1 MYRMSTHILKYTKL
15 YKKLEESIDFENA
28 PAISLNV
35 NNISRRKIEGFD
47 VGIQIEKY
55 TEDHKPYFRPGSILY
70 NNFNHNKYY
79 NLGFDVD
86 EAQTQVAKTDYKT
99 LSKILGIV
107 VKSTLEWIKKNK
119 PDVVTMIPEGGS
131 DKEFEKK
138 LSIYYSIL
146 YNNNDLLSSI
156 GYTAD
161 RGVTSTGRPFVYI
174 ASKDLWNNK

>member
-1 MYRMSTHILKYTKL
+1 
-15 YKKLEESIDFENA
+15 
-28 PAISLNV
+28 
-35 NNISRRKIEGFD
+35 
-47 VGIQIEKY
+47 
-55 TEDHKPYFRPGSILY
+55 LY

-161 RGVTSTGRPFVYI
+161 RGVTSTSRPFVYI